1 MDIKDTNLRFESWFD
16 ISWREVWGVKLPDFL
31 FNRNSDLLNDGDQII
46 IVNEMCTDNFIQ
58 KGKKSNE
65 VSISL

>member
-1 MDIKDTNLRFESWFD
+1 M
-16 ISWREVWGVKLPDFL
+16 PDFL